1 VAKLLKGQKSVVLP
15 HYQQSS
21 SFLLTPNH
29 FSFFPPFLF
38 FSFPPP
44 FFSRD
49 SFICLLI
56 LAYQVLKA
64 QTEDHMINLI
74 KTENRRPSKLCQ
86 LIPHV
91 THKLRFYF
99 LLHFGC
105 GHCKGSEKRNYACS
119 PTKYSIVQGYN
130 LNTQRRKYE
139 AAALINT
146 GYRYEQAGSL
156 HIRVGVL
163 PVEYRYSDA

>member
-1 VAKLLKGQKSVVLP
+1 
-15 HYQQSS
+15 
-21 SFLLTPNH
+21 
-29 FSFFPPFLF
+29 
-38 FSFPPP
+38 
-44 FFSRD
+44 
-49 SFICLLI
+49 
-56 LAYQVLKA
+56 
-64 QTEDHMINLI
+64 MINLI

-119 PTKYSIVQGYN
+119 VLTNQ
-130 LNTQRRKYE
+130 TQHSTRLQIEHPKAQIRSRGI
-139 AAALINT
+139 INT